1 MKIKKISYLIVVFG
15 AFILICFST
24 CKKYP
29 ENTLWFKRAK
39 TLSPVGGTI
48 TNYCVN
54 GIDSL
59 QYLDAYYNTNF
70 VNNTPN
76 KTHHISDEFFYS
88 STEDFV
94 IVNQTMITGSYRWQN
109 KYKEIEIDCKNDTLV
124 YKKNLFIKSVEIQ
137 LLLQRFLFLDL
148 LLIIILCIDSL
159 FLSFCILNKY

>member
-1 MKIKKISYLIVVFG
+1 MKIKKIPYLIVVFG
-15 AFILICFST
+15 VFILICFST

-76 KTHHISDEFFYS
+76 KIHHISDEFFYS

-94 IVNQTMITGSYRWQN
+94 IANQTMITGSYRWQI

-124 YKKNLFIKSVEIQ
+124 YKKNLFIKRALDWEIIY
-137 LLLQRFLFLDL
+137 LGKD
-148 LLIIILCIDSL
+148 
-159 FLSFCILNKY
+159 NKKSKIKTTYNGNTYEITFER